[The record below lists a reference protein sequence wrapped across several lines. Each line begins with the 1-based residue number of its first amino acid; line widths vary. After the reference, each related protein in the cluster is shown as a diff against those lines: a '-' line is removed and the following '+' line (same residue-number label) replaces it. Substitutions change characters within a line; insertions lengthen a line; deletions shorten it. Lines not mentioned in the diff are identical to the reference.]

1 MTEKILFVG
10 RFQPFHNGH
19 LSVVKEIVSNSEK
32 ELVIGI
38 WTPNNEF
45 LTQENPFTFTERNQ
59 IIVSALQKE
68 WINLDIV
75 WIPDFRNNDIWGKYI
90 ETNIKPSKVVSW
102 NQVVNSI
109 FSDKLWEIKQR
120 YEDISAT
127 LIRNL
132 IMQQG
137 DFSSYVP
144 WSVSNYIYENWLY
157 GRILAIKEWMKLL
170 NPEYYIWET
179 QKDLFLHELKEKEL
193 EFYAN
198 NPLLATDAVIIKN
211 NQILLIERKNY
222 PYGWALPGGFV
233 DKWESLQQA
242 VLREL
247 KEELN
252 LEWEIIKQVGI
263 YDDPKR
269 DPRGHTIS
277 VAYRIQASGIPKAQD
292 DAKSFEWINIE
303 DIKNG
308 KIKLAF
314 DHKKIILDAL

>member
-1 MTEKILFVG
+1 
-10 RFQPFHNGH
+10 
-19 LSVVKEIVSNSEK
+19 
-32 ELVIGI
+32 
-38 WTPNNEF
+38 
-45 LTQENPFTFTERNQ
+45 
-59 IIVSALQKE
+59 
-68 WINLDIV
+68 
-75 WIPDFRNNDIWGKYI
+75 
-90 ETNIKPSKVVSW
+90 
-102 NQVVNSI
+102 
-109 FSDKLWEIKQR
+109 
-120 YEDISAT
+120 
-127 LIRNL
+127 
-132 IMQQG
+132 
-137 DFSSYVP
+137 
-144 WSVSNYIYENWLY
+144 
-157 GRILAIKEWMKLL
+157 
-170 NPEYYIWET
+170 
-179 QKDLFLHELKEKEL
+179 
-193 EFYAN
+193 
-198 NPLLATDAVIIKN
+198 
-211 NQILLIERKNY
+211 
-222 PYGWALPGGFV
+222 V